1 MRFETDSE
9 SGRECIWLYWLA
21 VPGRGVDWRHLAVH
35 AAFSPRPAPPSAT
48 AAMGQ
53 LRALTC
59 LPVFRTPGHGQPAV
73 RGSVPPRR
81 SAAGHEGVEDMDR
94 LTLAVVSRNYFN
106 MPAWLGLHAGLFAH
120 EGIDLAID
128 HIESIEEVND
138 RVRDGRAQLAYGV
151 TEHVI
156 LDAESGGRQAIIGGN
171 VNRLPFSLIARP
183 GIEGIAGLR
192 GKRIGVSSLRAG
204 SSSLIMRLLA
214 AHGLEYPGDYELVP
228 CGPIL
233 ARWELLRSGGIDA
246 GLQGAPLNYIALDQ
260 GFVSLHEPRDDFQFT
275 SLDVDLRWAE
285 ANRDLLLRFLRGF
298 LRAHERFFTDRDL
311 ARAVAVAETGIEPGY
326 ADRAWDEYTRDT
338 IFPRDGEAS
347 AAGVQALIETSA
359 LIRDLPARARTHAE
373 DYIDRR
379 WLAEARASL

>member
-1 MRFETDSE
+1 
-9 SGRECIWLYWLA
+9 
-21 VPGRGVDWRHLAVH
+21 
-35 AAFSPRPAPPSAT
+35 
-48 AAMGQ
+48 
-53 LRALTC
+53 
-59 LPVFRTPGHGQPAV
+59 
-73 RGSVPPRR
+73 
-81 SAAGHEGVEDMDR
+81 MDR

-106 MPAWLGLHAGLFAH
+106 MPAWLGLHAGLFAA

-128 HIESIEEVND
+128 HIEGIEEVNE

-156 LDAESGGRQAIIGGN
+156 LDAETGGHQVIIGGN
-171 VNRLPFSLIARP
+171 VNRLPFSLIARA
-183 GIEGIAGLR
+183 GIDGLKGLR

-204 SSSLIMRLLA
+204 SSSLVMRLLA
-214 AHGLEYPGDYELVP
+214 AEGLHWPGDYELVP

-246 GLQGAPLNYIALDQ
+246 GLQGAPLNHMALDQ
-260 GFVSLHEPRDDFQFT
+260 GFVSLCEPRQDFQFT
-275 SLDVDLRWAE
+275 SLDVDTRWAE

-298 LRAHERFFTDRDL
+298 LRAHERFYADRDL
-311 ARAVAVAETGIEPGY
+311 AREVAVKKSGIEPRY
-326 ADRAWDEYTRDT
+326 ADRAWEEYTRDA

-347 AAGVQALIETSA
+347 EAGVQALIETSA
-359 LIRDLPARARTHAE
+359 LIRDLPARARTRAA

>member
-1 MRFETDSE
+1 
-9 SGRECIWLYWLA
+9 
-21 VPGRGVDWRHLAVH
+21 
-35 AAFSPRPAPPSAT
+35 
-48 AAMGQ
+48 
-53 LRALTC
+53 
-59 LPVFRTPGHGQPAV
+59 
-73 RGSVPPRR
+73 
-81 SAAGHEGVEDMDR
+81 MDR

-106 MPAWLGLHAGLFAH
+106 MPAWLGLQGGLFAA
-120 EGIDLAID
+120 EGIDLRID
-128 HIESIEEVND
+128 HIEGIEEVNE

-156 LDAESGGRQAIIGGN
+156 IDAETGGHQMIIGGN

-183 GIEGIAGLR
+183 GIAGIEGLR

-214 AHGLEYPGDYELVP
+214 AHGLHWPDDYELVP

-233 ARWELLRSGGIDA
+233 ARWDLLRSGGIDA
-246 GLQGAPLNYIALDQ
+246 GLQGAPLNHMALDQ
-260 GFVSLHEPRDDFQFT
+260 GFVSLAEPRQDFQFT
-275 SLDVDLRWAE
+275 SLDVDTRWAG

-298 LRAHERFFTDRDL
+298 LRAHERFYADRDL
-311 ARAVAVAETGIEPGY
+311 ARDVAVKESGIEPSY
-326 ADRAWDEYTRDT
+326 ADRAWEEYTRDA

-347 AAGVQALIETSA
+347 EAGVQALIETSA
-359 LIRDLPARARTHAE
+359 LIRDLPQRARTHAA

>member
-1 MRFETDSE
+1 
-9 SGRECIWLYWLA
+9 
-21 VPGRGVDWRHLAVH
+21 
-35 AAFSPRPAPPSAT
+35 
-48 AAMGQ
+48 
-53 LRALTC
+53 
-59 LPVFRTPGHGQPAV
+59 
-73 RGSVPPRR
+73 
-81 SAAGHEGVEDMDR
+81 MDK

-106 MPAWLGLHAGLFAH
+106 MPAWLGLHAGLFAA

-128 HIESIEEVND
+128 HIEGIEEVND

-156 LDAESGGRQAIIGGN
+156 LDVESGGHQVIIGGN

-183 GIEGIAGLR
+183 GIVGIEGLR

-204 SSSLIMRLLA
+204 SSSLIMKMLA
-214 AHGLEYPGDYELVP
+214 AHGLNYPGDYEIIP

-246 GLQGAPLNYIALDQ
+246 GLQGAPLNHIALDQ
-260 GFVSLHEPRDDFQFT
+260 GFVSLAEPRQDFQFT
-275 SLDVDLRWAE
+275 SLDVDSRWAV

-298 LRAHERFFTDRDL
+298 LRAHVRFFADRDL
-311 ARAVAVAETGIEPGY
+311 ARGVAVKESGIEPRY
-326 ADRAWDEYTRDT
+326 ADRAWEEYTQAE

-347 AAGVQALIETSA
+347 AAGVQNLIETSA
-359 LIRDLPARARTHAE
+359 LIRELPGRARTRAE
-373 DYIDRR
+373 DYIDRS